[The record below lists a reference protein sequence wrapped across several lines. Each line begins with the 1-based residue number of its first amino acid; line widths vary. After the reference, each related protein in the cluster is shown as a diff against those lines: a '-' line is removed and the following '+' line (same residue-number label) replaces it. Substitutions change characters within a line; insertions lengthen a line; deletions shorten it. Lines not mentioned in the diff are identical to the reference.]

1 MSNGLCI
8 ICGTN
13 HWQCQDHPFT
23 ERGAD
28 SLPHK
33 SETAPQE
40 VGFASDQRDVAQP
53 VAAIASGKMG
63 AFMYLRQVEN
73 EPEGMY
79 LVLDFTNKT
88 HRWLTPE
95 QYLEFS
101 QPQLELLES
110 LNQPPLPSWRKS

>member
-40 VGFASDQRDVAQP
+40 VGFASDTQDVAQP

-63 AFMYLRQVEN
+63 AF
-73 EPEGMY
+73 
-79 LVLDFTNKT
+79 T
-88 HRWLTPE
+88 
-95 QYLEFS
+95 YLEGTKN
-101 QPQLELLES
+101 E
-110 LNQPPLPSWRKS
+110 K